1 MEEHD
6 GMSPSLREI
15 ADGCHYHRSTV
26 DRYLL
31 MLEMQGRV
39 KRDAHRA
46 RSIRLVKPPDRSPDS
61 ARKTSYEERDKKT
74 DKCLAQNRT
83 YRLFLRSWW

>member
-1 MEEHD
+1 MSNTELDTIYKFIVRYMEEHD
-6 GMSPSLREI
+6 GLSPSLREI
-15 ADGCHYHRSTV
+15 ADGCHYHHSTV

-46 RSIRLVKPPDRSPDS
+46 RSIRLVKSSD
-61 ARKTSYEERDKKT
+61 
-74 DKCLAQNRT
+74 
-83 YRLFLRSWW
+83 